1 MKCNFLI
8 IATDEIAVLLLLDF
22 FFKFYIACNVMLKLK
37 IYLCIW
43 RNTGYYILVTFLEFT
58 GFMADVAYKD
68 GLGF

>member
-8 IATDEIAVLLLLDF
+8 SATDEIAVLLLLDL
-22 FFKFYIACNVMLKLK
+22 FFKFYIACNVILKLK

-43 RNTGYYILVTFLEFT
+43 RNTGYFILVTFLEFT
-58 GFMADVAYKD
+58 GSMTDVAYKD